1 MLLLSVGAVLF
12 AAAATSA
19 YSASAATSRAK
30 SKALTDVTFAIAV
43 NPPDQGQV
51 FAYVP
56 KGAGF
61 FQKNGLNVTFQPN
74 TGGGAALKQ
83 LAAGNAQF
91 AISSPENLLNGL
103 AAGEDLRGVATILTH
118 SIYSVGVLKN
128 SKIRNVSQLRGK
140 AVGVSALTSGSY
152 PTAQAALAE
161 KGIDYKVDAKIVVV
175 GNGGPA
181 VNAML
186 THQIDAMVTTDTQFA
201 IFKILGAGIRYL
213 PAPAV
218 TKLPGDMILV
228 QTSYLQAH
236 PGTVAAFSRAVMEG
250 TVAALANK
258 KKAINY
264 YVQQYPEVANL
275 YTRGHNQEIMNAR
288 LKNMTLIKQ
297 QKGRWGWI
305 PISLYQ
311 KVQQEDLKLGTIT
324 KSADLNTILTNQ
336 LSKQIDKFNVSKIQK
351 QAKGK

>member
-1 MLLLSVGAVLF
+1 MLLLAVSSVVF
-12 AAAATSA
+12 AAASTSQYA
-19 YSASAATSRAK
+19 ASAATAK
-30 SKALTDVTFAIAV
+30 SPKALTDVTFAIAV

-61 FQKNGLNVTFQPN
+61 FEKNGLNVAFQPN

-128 SKIRNVSQLRGK
+128 SKIKTVGQLRGK
-140 AVGVSALTSGSY
+140 NVGVSALTSGSY

-161 KGIDYKVDAKIVVV
+161 KGINYKSDAKIVVV

-181 VNAML
+181 VNALL

-201 IFKILGAGIRYL
+201 IFKVLGAGVRFL
-213 PAPAV
+213 PPPAV
-218 TKLPGDMILV
+218 TKLPGDLILV
-228 QTSYLQAH
+228 QTSYLQQH
-236 PGTVAAFSRAVMEG
+236 PGTVAAFARSVMEG
-250 TVAALANK
+250 TVYALANP
-258 KKAINY
+258 KKAIGFY
-264 YVQQYPEVANL
+264 LQQYPEVANL
-275 YTRGHNQEIMNAR
+275 YTRKHNQDIMMAR
-288 LKNMTLIKQ
+288 LKNMKLIKQ
-297 QKGRWGWI
+297 QKGRWGYI
-305 PISLYQ
+305 PVNLYQ
-311 KVQQEDLKLGTIT
+311 KVQAEDLQLGTIT

-336 LSKQIDKFNVSKIQK
+336 LNKQIDKFNVKKIQK

>member
-1 MLLLSVGAVLF
+1 MLLLGVAAVMI
-12 AAAATSA
+12 AVTATSG
-19 YSASAATSRAK
+19 YSASAAP
-30 SKALTDVTFAIAV
+30 SKLTDVTFALAV
-43 NPPDQGQV
+43 NPPDQGQT

-56 KGAGF
+56 KGAGYF
-61 FQKNGLNVTFQPN
+61 AKNGLNVAFQPN

-128 SKIRNVSQLRGK
+128 SKIKSVSQLRGK
-140 AVGVSALTSGSY
+140 NVGVSSLTSGSF

-161 KGIDYKVDAKIVVV
+161 KGIDYKSDAKIVVV

-181 VNAML
+181 VNALL

-201 IFKILGAGIRYL
+201 IFKVLGAGIRFL
-213 PAPAV
+213 PKPAV
-218 TKLPGDMILV
+218 TKLPGDLILV

-236 PGTVAAFSRAVMEG
+236 PDIVAKFSRAVMEG
-250 TVAALANK
+250 TVYALANPN
-258 KKAINY
+258 KAIGFY
-264 YVQQYPEVANL
+264 LQQYPEVGNL
-275 YTRGHNQEIMNAR
+275 YTRTHNKQIMMAR

-297 QKGRWGWI
+297 QHKKWGYI
-305 PISLYQ
+305 PVSLYQ
-311 KVQQEDLKLGTIT
+311 KVQSEDLQLGTIT
-324 KSADLNTILTNQ
+324 KSADLKTVLTNQ
-336 LSKQIDKFNVSKIQK
+336 LSKQIDKFNVKKIQK